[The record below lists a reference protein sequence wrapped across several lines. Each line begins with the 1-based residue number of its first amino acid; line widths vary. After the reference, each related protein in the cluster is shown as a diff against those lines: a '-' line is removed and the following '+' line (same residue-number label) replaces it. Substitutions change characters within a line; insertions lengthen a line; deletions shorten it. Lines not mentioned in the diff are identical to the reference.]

1 MTTLPPRQEWNGAGA
16 AKPPGPKRKGRAL
29 SGSPRNTG
37 AGNESRT
44 RDLNLGKV
52 ALYQLSYSRTRK
64 NYSTAAIAS
73 ATYSMFFELSEATQ
87 TRPVS
92 TA

>member
-1 MTTLPPRQEWNGAGA
+1 MTTLPPRQEWNGASA
-16 AKPPGPKRKGRAL
+16 TKLPGPKRKGRAL
-29 SGSPRNTG
+29 NGSPRNTG

-52 ALYQLSYSRTRK
+52 ALYQLSYSRTQK

-87 TRPVS
+87 MRPVS
-92 TA
+92 MA